1 VCFSHGAFCSPTC
14 KCISC
19 SNTSSNCTEVKEAR
33 KNTLSRNPHA
43 FTSKVEIVFATASK
57 TSPICDSSDPD
68 GSRAMLGHKKGCK
81 CKKTFCRKKYCEC
94 FNAGVKCS
102 YICVCEECHNKE
114 EEKDGGEQKN
124 NEGNANEI
132 D

>member
-1 VCFSHGAFCSPTC
+1 
-14 KCISC
+14 
-19 SNTSSNCTEVKEAR
+19 
-33 KNTLSRNPHA
+33 
-43 FTSKVEIVFATASK
+43 
-57 TSPICDSSDPD
+57 
-68 GSRAMLGHKKGCK
+68 MLGHKKGCK